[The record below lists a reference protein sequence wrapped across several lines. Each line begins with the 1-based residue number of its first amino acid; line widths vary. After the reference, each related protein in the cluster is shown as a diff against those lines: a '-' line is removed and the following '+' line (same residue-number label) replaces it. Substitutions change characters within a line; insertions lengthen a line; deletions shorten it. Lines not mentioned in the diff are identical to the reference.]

1 MFFICFANKILI
13 LPSLLFKD
21 IKGDGIFIYILGFLL
36 DLGLL
41 FIFIK
46 LKKTYE
52 NLSFFQILSKNF
64 TKFTAIFIYTIG
76 LIFFFM
82 KFLLT
87 FNVTIIYFKQKI
99 YPDGNIL
106 LFLVCFLPI
115 VTHAVLIGLRS
126 IGRCG
131 QFFFL
136 IVLLG
141 FLSCYFISLTNYN
154 SMPILFDT
162 TILKFSTT
170 MLKNSFAFGDFVILF
185 FMMDKIEL
193 KNKDVK
199 KLAWLSVLGSAL
211 ATALMVSFF
220 VIYQN
225 TAFLYPSAISD
236 IISVNT
242 SFTRIGQ
249 IELFAM
255 FIVAFITFYQLIIY
269 AYCFN
274 EAFTHLFKIKDWAS
288 MLWFN
293 LIFIFVSYF
302 IFNSIERVVFLA
314 QTLSL
319 YLGALPYVLVPLFGI
334 LALFLGGK
342 HEKDV

>member
-1 MFFICFANKILI
+1 MVKNNTISGLQAGILVFFICFANKILI

-52 NLSFFQILSKNF
+52 NLSFFQILSKKF

-136 IVLLG
+136 IVLL
-141 FLSCYFISLTNYN
+141 FLL
-154 SMPILFDT
+154 
-162 TILKFSTT
+162 
-170 MLKNSFAFGDFVILF
+170 
-185 FMMDKIEL
+185 
-193 KNKDVK
+193 
-199 KLAWLSVLGSAL
+199 VL
-211 ATALMVSFF
+211 
-220 VIYQN
+220 
-225 TAFLYPSAISD
+225 
-236 IISVNT
+236 
-242 SFTRIGQ
+242 
-249 IELFAM
+249 
-255 FIVAFITFYQLIIY
+255 
-269 AYCFN
+269 
-274 EAFTHLFKIKDWAS
+274 
-288 MLWFN
+288 
-293 LIFIFVSYF
+293 
-302 IFNSIERVVFLA
+302 
-314 QTLSL
+314 
-319 YLGALPYVLVPLFGI
+319 
-334 LALFLGGK
+334 
-342 HEKDV
+342 